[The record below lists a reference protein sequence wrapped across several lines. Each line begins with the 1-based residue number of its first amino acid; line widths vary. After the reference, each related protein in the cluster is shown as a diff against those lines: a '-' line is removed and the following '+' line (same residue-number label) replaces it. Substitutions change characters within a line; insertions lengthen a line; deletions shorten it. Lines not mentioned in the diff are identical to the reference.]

1 MAIFSKERLLHLY
14 ASFSSS
20 APVAFVK
27 AHKKAISVAIIILFF
42 GFFGYYIIANPSVLV
57 SIAQVGPLVALGVL
71 VLYFLVLLT
80 NVAIMHVS
88 IRLHEKNMPLRQNF
102 LLIIYSSLVNFFG
115 PLQSGPGVRA
125 VYLKSKIGLRI
136 RDYTYATL
144 VYYLAFGLLNLSL
157 LFITVSIWLTI
168 AGVIVS
174 AVITLLASR
183 FFSSP
188 RRRAY
193 ALGIFIATLVQVV
206 LMVSIYTIEL
216 QAVSTSQS
224 LTLLQTASYTGSA
237 NLSLFV
243 SLTPGGIGVRE
254 AFLVFTQSLHQVQL
268 SSIVASGIVDRAL
281 YILLLGILFV
291 ISSTMHLRQLFTSKK
306 IS

>member
-1 MAIFSKERLLHLY
+1 MKAFSKERLIYLLE
-14 ASFSSS
+14 SFSSS
-20 APVAFVK
+20 APVIFIK
-27 AHKKAISVAIIILFF
+27 AHKKFLSLSIIVLFF
-42 GFFGYYIIANPSVLV
+42 AFFGYYIVLNPSVLRAV
-57 SIAQVGPLVALGVL
+57 IQVGPLVALSVL
-71 VLYFLVLLT
+71 ILYFLVLLT
-80 NVAIMHVS
+80 NVAIMHIA
-88 IRLHEKNMPLRQNF
+88 IRLHDKHMPLGQNF
-102 LLIIYSSLVNFFG
+102 LLVIYSSLVNFFG

-125 VYLKSKIGLRI
+125 VYLKAKLGLRI

-157 LFITVSIWLTI
+157 LFITVSVWITLAGFVI
-168 AGVIVS
+168 AGVF
-174 AVITLLASR
+174 TMLASR

-188 RRRAY
+188 RKRTY
-193 ALGIFIATLVQVV
+193 ALGIFIATLVQVI
-206 LMVSIYTIEL
+206 LMVSIYTVEL
-216 QAVSTSQS
+216 QAVSTTQS

-281 YILLLGILFV
+281 YIILLGILFIV
-291 ISSTMHLRQLFTSKK
+291 SSGMHLRQLFTSKK
-306 IS
+306 AS